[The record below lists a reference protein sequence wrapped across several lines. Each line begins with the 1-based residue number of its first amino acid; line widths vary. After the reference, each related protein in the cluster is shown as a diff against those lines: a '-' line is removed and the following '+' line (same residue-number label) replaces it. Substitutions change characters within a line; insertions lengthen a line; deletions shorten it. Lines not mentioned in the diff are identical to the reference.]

1 MTSHFAATASTVLA
15 HNTKDTNMT
24 DKAKKAQQAR
34 DNVIKADLAAA
45 RAAGT
50 RLSKAHHEGKRT
62 VGTGDA
68 RLGAGVM
75 IRKAPPRSSGGSTH
89 TG

>member
-1 MTSHFAATASTVLA
+1 
-15 HNTKDTNMT
+15 MT

-68 RLGAGVM
+68 RLGTGVM
-75 IRKAPPRSSGGSTH
+75 IRKAPPRSSGDSTH